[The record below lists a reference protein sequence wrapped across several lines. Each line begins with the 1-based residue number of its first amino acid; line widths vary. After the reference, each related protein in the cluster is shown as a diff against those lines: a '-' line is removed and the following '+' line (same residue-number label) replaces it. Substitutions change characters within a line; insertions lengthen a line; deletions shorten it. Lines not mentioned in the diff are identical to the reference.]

1 MVRTWPTKIRIF
13 TIGFTYLIMVIDLNS
28 KTLATS
34 FLMEDWIGNDTN
46 LVIIK

>member
-13 TIGFTYLIMVIDLNS
+13 TIGFTYLIMVIDLNW